1 MRRTTRTRSSSAACT
16 AFDVAIGAARRRVFL
31 RGDTMSVSRTWRV
44 AAPLLA
50 TWALA
55 ASSAAHAHHS
65 FAMFDNENQIKLKGT
80 VTDFQWTNPHV
91 YIELDASNVYA
102 EDKTIKSWTIECANP
117 GILNRIGWKFNM
129 VKAGDEITIIVAP
142 LRSGEPGALLK
153 QITLPDGRVFA
164 NGGPAGPANIQ

>member
-1 MRRTTRTRSSSAACT
+1 MTVARIRPCAVKLLAAC
-16 AFDVAIGAARRRVFL
+16 A
-31 RGDTMSVSRTWRV
+31 
-44 AAPLLA
+44 LLA
-50 TWALA
+50 AG
-55 ASSAAHAHHS
+55 AAHAHHS

-91 YIELDASNVYA
+91 YIELEAENVYA
-102 EDKTIKSWTIECANP
+102 EDKTVKTWTIECANP

-129 VKAGDEITIIVAP
+129 IKPGDEITIIVAP